1 MRISINETKLFKKL
15 IEQIYNVKINILP
28 RGITIDSRLHES
40 GDVYLPI
47 VGKNF
52 DGHEFISSVVK
63 NNPSLI
69 FSEKEL
75 KLICDGQHIEHF
87 TDESIVKI
95 RQAKNHL
102 KFITFNDYDYYQTL
116 KTKMVWGKRGS

>member
-1 MRISINETKLFKKL
+1 MKNE
-15 IEQIYNVKINILP
+15 
-28 RGITIDSRLHES
+28 
-40 GDVYLPI
+40 
-47 VGKNF
+47 
-52 DGHEFISSVVK
+52 
-63 NNPSLI
+63 
-69 FSEKEL
+69 EL

-87 TDESIVKI
+87 TDKSIVKI